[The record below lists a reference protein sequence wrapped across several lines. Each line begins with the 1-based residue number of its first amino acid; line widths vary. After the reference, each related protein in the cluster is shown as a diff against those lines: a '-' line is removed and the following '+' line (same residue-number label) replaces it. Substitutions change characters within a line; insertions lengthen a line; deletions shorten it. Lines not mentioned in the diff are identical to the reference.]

1 MVADDAENQADPA
14 PNPTTSNDSSTS
26 SIHQIFYRNQ
36 YTDAYKIDE
45 RVLKQ
50 IVYSNVQCINP
61 NDKLKLMIY
70 YKNPTVK
77 TILTKNDQSPSPS
90 DLQKTNLVYEYTCK
104 IGDCE
109 RLQSSYIGV
118 TQTTLSRRLTMH
130 KGSGAI
136 KDHMERCHN
145 LPLTRDAL
153 VNNTKILRT
162 NNDTSRLLITEA
174 LLIHAKNPA
183 LNKQAT
189 GLTRTL
195 KLHCSR
201 PG

>member
-1 MVADDAENQADPA
+1 
-14 PNPTTSNDSSTS
+14 
-26 SIHQIFYRNQ
+26 
-36 YTDAYKIDE
+36 
-45 RVLKQ
+45 
-50 IVYSNVQCINP
+50 
-61 NDKLKLMIY
+61 MIY
-70 YKNPTVK
+70 YENSIGKTLLPKNY
-77 TILTKNDQSPSPS
+77 QSSSPSE
-90 DLQKTNLVYEYTCK
+90 LQKTSLIYEYLCK
-104 IGDCE
+104 TGDCE

-145 LPLTRDAL
+145 LPLTREAL

-162 NNDTSRLLITEA
+162 NNDSSRLLITEA